1 MLSGRPAKCKGLVF
15 PADRNEYGGVV
26 GMRILIHAL
35 ALYKGGGGSRH
46 FEGLVQTL
54 GQIDHENEYIL
65 CLNSRFEFENQYP
78 NIVIYRVKIK
88 SLFHR
93 LWWDQMIL
101 PRLALKHSVDVV
113 VALFVF
119 GMFRPVVSQ
128 IVFQRNPQ
136 FYCDI
141 YLSKLRGWAALE
153 MILRRRMAYLT
164 MRASRIIVTPSA
176 AMRDMIRRYHP
187 DLPPDRFRV
196 LPHGFEREQLSR
208 QPLPEPIA
216 QQLTRL
222 QGRLMILYVSHLEP
236 HKGHDVAVRAM
247 RELKRQ
253 GQPACLYLTMDRRDW
268 PKGYDRLM
276 VKIREWGLEDDVINL
291 GRVPEGALAELYR
304 RADVFFFPSFC
315 ESFGFPLVEAMAHGL
330 PIVAADTAINR
341 EMCGEAALYYPPF
354 DSVAAAQRLSTVL
367 SSPERRQQM
376 RAASERQFPKSHLC
390 WSDYASRFLKLL
402 KNSL

>member
-1 MLSGRPAKCKGLVF
+1 MR
-15 PADRNEYGGVV
+15 VV
-26 GMRILIHAL
+26 IHAI
-35 ALYKGGGGSRH
+35 AMRKQGGGSRH
-46 FEGLVQTL
+46 LQGLVQAL
-54 GQIDHENEYIL
+54 GQIDRENEYIL
-65 CLNSRFEFENQYP
+65 CLNSRFEFQSPYP
-78 NIVIYRVKIK
+78 NIMVYPVEVK
-88 SLFHR
+88 SAFHR
-93 LWWDQMIL
+93 LWWDQVTL
-101 PRLALKHSVDVV
+101 PRLVHKWRVDLT

-119 GMFRPVVSQ
+119 GMFKPTVPQ

-136 FYCDI
+136 FYCNA
-141 YLSKLRGWAALE
+141 YLSQLRGKAALE
-153 MILRRRMAYLT
+153 VALRRKMAYLT
-164 MRASRIIVTPSA
+164 MRASRIIFTPSA

-187 DLPPDRFRV
+187 DLPLDRFRV

-216 QQLTRL
+216 HQLTRL
-222 QGRLMILYVSHLEP
+222 QGRPMILYVSHLEP
-236 HKGHDVAVRAM
+236 HKGHEVAVRAM

-253 GQPACLYLTMDRRDW
+253 GQPACLYLTMDRCDW
-268 PKGYDRLM
+268 PKGYDSLM
-276 VKIREWGLEDDVINL
+276 VKIHEWGLEDDIINL

-354 DSVAAAQRLSTVL
+354 DSVAAAQRLSTLL

>member
-1 MLSGRPAKCKGLVF
+1 
-15 PADRNEYGGVV
+15 
-26 GMRILIHAL
+26 MRVLMHAI
-35 ALYKGGGGSRH
+35 AMRKQGGGSRH
-46 FEGLVQTL
+46 LQGLVQAL
-54 GQIDHENEYIL
+54 GQIDRENEYIL
-65 CLNSRFEFENQYP
+65 CLNSRFEFQSPYP
-78 NIVIYRVKIK
+78 NIMVYPVEVK
-88 SLFHR
+88 SAFHR
-93 LWWDQMIL
+93 LWWDQVTL
-101 PRLALKHSVDVV
+101 PRLVHKWRVDLT

-119 GMFRPVVSQ
+119 GMFKPTVPQ
-128 IVFQRNPQ
+128 IVFQRNTQ
-136 FYCDI
+136 FYCNA
-141 YLSKLRGWAALE
+141 YLSQLRGKAALE
-153 MILRRRMAYLT
+153 VTLRRKMAYLT

-216 QQLTRL
+216 QQLIRL

-354 DSVAAAQRLSTVL
+354 DSIAAAQRLSTVL

-390 WSDYASRFLKLL
+390 WSDYASRFVKLL